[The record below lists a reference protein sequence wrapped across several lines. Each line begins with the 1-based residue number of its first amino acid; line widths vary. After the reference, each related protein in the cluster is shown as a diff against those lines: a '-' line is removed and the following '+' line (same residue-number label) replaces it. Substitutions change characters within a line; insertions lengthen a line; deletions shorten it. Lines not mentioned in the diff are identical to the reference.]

1 MLSKP
6 INILTV
12 QFANEI
18 SQQEI
23 PLFRGAVIHSLE
35 NNSILFHNHDGERLR
50 YSYPL
55 IQYKRI
61 KGKAALVSLKQ
72 GTENIGELF
81 STKLQQF
88 SLGTRVITPTIENIF
103 PRNIRIQIWEHS
115 FHYRIN
121 RWIPLNS
128 KNYKEYRQLT
138 DNSTKVQFLS
148 KILTGNILSMAKG
161 LDVRFEKEVKC
172 EITSFT
178 ESTTIKVKGIS
189 MQCIDAEFK
198 CNVSIPNYIGLGKHA
213 SINFGVVTKMR
224 NKNNEEE

>member
-1 MLSKP
+1 MQSKP

-50 YSYPL
+50 YAYPL

-61 KGKAALVSLKQ
+61 KGKAALVCLKQ

-81 STKLQQF
+81 STKLQPF

-128 KNYKEYRQLT
+128 KNYKEYRQFT
-138 DNSTKVQFLS
+138 DNSAKVQFLS